1 MIGGWMRNTMAQ
13 LAFAGSVLAALLV
26 LPATTTAA
34 GAGTT
39 SSPSY
44 YVSIG
49 DSYAIGYQPDP
60 TASLRFGYTR
70 GVISAERKRG
80 TNLTLANFGCGGA
93 TTTSLLTT
101 AGCTD
106 PAPPSLNG
114 VPYSTVPQATAATA
128 FIAAHRG
135 HVALITITIGGNDVT
150 KCALSPNPIACVVGV
165 VPAVAGN
172 VATLLKQVRA
182 AAGNTVP
189 IVGLTYPDVILGAWV
204 HPPISKTLA
213 TLSVTAFRLALN
225 PTLKTAYEANGGTF
239 VDVTKATGAYTPLTK
254 TTVDRPYGRIPVAV
268 ADTCTYSW
276 YCAKGDIHPHTV
288 GYQLIAKLIV
298 AALPTRLH

>member
-1 MIGGWMRNTMAQ
+1 MRRTMAQ
-13 LAFAGSVLAALLV
+13 LALTGSVLAALVV

-34 GAGTT
+34 GAATT

-60 TASLRFGYTR
+60 TVALRFGYTR
-70 GVISAERKRG
+70 DVISAERKRG

-101 AGCTD
+101 AGCPA
-106 PAPPSLNG
+106 PAPPALGG
-114 VPYSTVPQATAATA
+114 VPYPTVPQATAATA

-135 HVALITITIGGNDVT
+135 HVALITISIGGNDIT
-150 KCALSPNPIACVVGV
+150 KCALSPNPTACVVSAL
-165 VPAVAGN
+165 PAVAAN
-172 VATLLKQVRA
+172 VATLMVQVRA

-189 IVGLTYPDVILGAWV
+189 IVGLTYPDVILGTWV
-204 HPPISKTLA
+204 HPPVSTSLA
-213 TLSVTAFRLALN
+213 SLSVGAFRLVIN
-225 PTLKTAYEANGGTF
+225 PSLKTAYGANGGTF
-239 VDVTKATGAYTPLTK
+239 VDVTRATGAYTPLTK
-254 TTVDRPYGRIPVAV
+254 TTVSRPYGRIPVAV
-268 ADTCTYSW
+268 ALVCTYTW

-288 GYQLIAKLIV
+288 GYQLIANQIV
-298 AALPTRLH
+298 AALPRRLR

>member
-1 MIGGWMRNTMAQ
+1 MRNKMAQ
-13 LAFAGSVLAALLV
+13 LALTGSVLAAAALLV

-60 TASLRFGYTR
+60 AVSLRFGYTR

-101 AGCTD
+101 VGCPD
-106 PAPPSLNG
+106 PAPPALNG
-114 VPYSTVPQATAATA
+114 VPYPTVPQATAATA

-135 HVALITITIGGNDVT
+135 HVALITISIGGNDVT
-150 KCALSPNPIACVVGV
+150 KCALSPNPTACVVSA
-165 VPAVAGN
+165 VPAVAAN
-172 VATLLKQVRA
+172 VATLLVQVRA

-204 HPPISKTLA
+204 HPPVSKSLA
-213 TLSVTAFRLALN
+213 SLSVAAFRLALN
-225 PTLKTAYEANGGTF
+225 PMLKTAYGANGGTF
-239 VDVTKATGAYTPLTK
+239 VDVTRATGAYTPLTK
-254 TTVDRPYGRIPVAV
+254 TTVFRPYGRIPVAV
-268 ADTCTYSW
+268 ALACTYTW
-276 YCAKGDIHPHTV
+276 YCAKGDIHLHTV
-288 GYQLIAKLIV
+288 GYQLIANLIV
-298 AALPTRLH
+298 AALPTRLR

>member
-1 MIGGWMRNTMAQ
+1 MRNTMAQ
-13 LAFAGSVLAALLV
+13 LALTGSVLAALLV

-49 DSYAIGYQPDP
+49 DSYSIGYQPDP
-60 TASLRFGYTR
+60 TVSLRFGYTR
-70 GVISAERKRG
+70 DVISAERKRG
-80 TNLTLANFGCGGA
+80 TNLTLVNFGCAGA
-93 TTTSLLTT
+93 TTSSLLTT
-101 AGCTD
+101 AGCPA
-106 PAPPSLNG
+106 PAPPALNG
-114 VPYSTVPQATAATA
+114 VPYRTVSQATAATA
-128 FIAAHRG
+128 FMAAHRG
-135 HVALITITIGGNDVT
+135 HVALITISIGGNDVT
-150 KCALSPNPIACVVGV
+150 KCALSPNPTDCVVGA

-172 VATLLKQVRA
+172 VATLLRQVRA

-189 IVGLTYPDVILGAWV
+189 IVGLTYPDVTLGAWV
-204 HPPISKTLA
+204 HPPVSKTLA

-225 PTLKTAYEANGGTF
+225 PMLKTAYEASGGTF
-239 VDVTKATGAYTPLTK
+239 VDVTRATGAYTPLTR
-254 TTVDRPYGRIPVAV
+254 TAVYRPYGRIPVAV
-268 ADTCTYSW
+268 ADACTYTW

-298 AALPTRLH
+298 AALPTRLR